1 MIFFNSIIN
10 AKGTPSIYEDI
21 LANRPAASTI
31 GRLFVATNSPY
42 GIFRDQGSSWQ
53 LITGS
58 GGGGGVTKIIAGS
71 NVTIS
76 STGAGG
82 TGDVTINSSGGGGG
96 LNWDQV
102 LALGG
107 YFSSDRAQD
116 CNNFKFEFTYA
127 SEFNINFY
135 GSSARIKSNLNFFYY
150 QNSAG
155 SNNIFLFDFTY
166 KKVFLGDFAGTSGGT
181 SLVVDD
187 YNQLIYTK
195 GNYGESGFYFNFA
208 NNYFQ
213 IGDPLGNL
221 NYTYFEVNDNDQ
233 RIFTKNNNKNIGL
246 RLNFDSNKFYLGDYN
261 NEINGNFIF
270 FNRDDNTINTY
281 AANLPQGL
289 LIRSDDSR
297 FGNFE
302 TASDPARQ
310 LSIKIYKNEYLK
322 TIYNEK
328 YLAAIYYGLN
338 IDTLNKVTYLGDF
351 DSYFSSPYLS
361 LDAVAKSFNLN
372 DLQIININGGI
383 TSGTSGGTSGQHLVV
398 YVNGTQYKIQLRN
411 P

>member
-58 GGGGGVTKIIAGS
+58 GGGGVTSIIAGS

-82 TGDVTINSSGGGGG
+82 TGAVTINATGGGGS

-107 YFSSDRAQD
+107 YFSSNRTQD
-116 CNNFKFEFTYA
+116 CNNFKFELTYA

-135 GSSARIKSNLNFFYY
+135 GSSAKIKSNLNFFNY

-155 SNNIFLFDFTY
+155 SANIFSFDFTY
-166 KKVFLGDFAGTSGGT
+166 KKVFLGDFASTYSGV
-181 SLVVDD
+181 SQIIDP
-187 YNQLIYTK
+187 YNSLIYTQ
-195 GNYGESGFYFNFA
+195 NSSGAIGLYFDFNSHV
-208 NNYFQ
+208 YQ
-213 IGDPLGNL
+213 IGDPLGN
-221 NYTYFEVNDNDQ
+221 NNGTRFVIEDNNK
-233 RIFTKNNNKNIGL
+233 RIFSYANNTNIGI
-246 RLNFDSNKFYLGDYN
+246 RLNFDSNKYYLGDYN
-261 NEINGNFIF
+261 NDYNGNFIF
-270 FNRDDNTINTY
+270 FNGDDGTINTY
-281 AANLPQGL
+281 AENIPQGL
-289 LIRSDDSR
+289 FIKSDDSR

-302 TASDPARQ
+302 TSSDPARQ

-322 TIYNEK
+322 TIYNDK

-361 LDAVAKSFNLN
+361 LDAVAKSFNLFN
-372 DLQIININGGI
+372 LAQININGPI
-383 TSGTSGGTSGQHLVV
+383 TSGSSGGTSGQHLVV
-398 YVNGTQYKIQLRN
+398 YLNGTQYKIQLRN